1 MEISR
6 IFPPDP
12 VGCSVVFF
20 IQGMKSRLLLFLPPS
35 LLPFRPGIILDLIIP
50 RKMRRE
56 RASPGVNGAQRSIN
70 PEENYGAQRL
80 GKPGASRFSASAPR
94 PEPNAGVFLLFYGI

>member
-6 IFPPDP
+6 IFPSAAPW
-12 VGCSVVFF
+12 FF
-20 IQGMKSRLLLFLPPS
+20 YPGNEIPAPFIPPS